1 MRFDLLALLGVAIFA
16 GTYPATRM
24 AVAGGVTPIM
34 NASVR
39 ILGAGFLAALVLLA
53 LRVVRPAWS
62 TWWRFAVA
70 GAGVGVVFPL
80 ALGYALQLVP
90 ASHAAVVTACLP
102 LATTA
107 YSGLRGHRLPGRQ
120 FWLAGAAASALVLV
134 FSWRH
139 AQASGGLTVGAADAL
154 LLLAMTGAA
163 VGYVEGARLTTPER
177 PGWQVISWAL
187 VALLPLAAPVA
198 ILSLLAVH
206 DLPWTAWVA
215 LGYGTVFSMYLGF
228 FPWYAAMAAVGVAR
242 VSQWQYLQPFAA
254 VGYAVLLLGE
264 RVDAVDL
271 VLASGVVATIA
282 WSRRP
287 AT

>member
-1 MRFDLLALLGVAIFA
+1 MRYDLLALLGVAIFA
-16 GTYPATRM
+16 GTYPATRLAM
-24 AVAGGVTPIM
+24 AGGVTPLM

-39 ILGAGFLAALVLLA
+39 IAGAGILAALVLFLTRA
-53 LRVVRPAWS
+53 AWPERR
-62 TWWRFAVA
+62 TWWRYLVT

-107 YSGLRGHRLPGRQ
+107 YAGLRGHTLPGRR
-120 FWLAGAAASALVLV
+120 FWQAGALASVLVLA

-139 AQASGGLTVGAADAL
+139 AQVGISSSVGLADGL
-154 LLLAMTGAA
+154 LLLAMAGAA
-163 VGYVEGARLTTPER
+163 VGYVEGARLTTASR

-187 VALLPLAAPVA
+187 VGLLPWVAPVA
-198 ILSLLAVH
+198 LACWLRLDHQV
-206 DLPWTAWVA
+206 PWTAWGA

-228 FPWYAAMAAVGVAR
+228 FPWYAAMAAIGVAR

-254 VGYAVLLLGE
+254 VGYAVMLLGE
-264 RVDAVDL
+264 SVDVVDL
-271 VLASGVVATIA
+271 LLAGGVVASIA
-282 WSRRP
+282 WSRR
-287 AT
+287 TT